1 MKNNI
6 TPNNLSTVLI
16 RKPKYLLSDNTQN
29 KSTNTLIT
37 DLINSNQRFNNYNN
51 NIKKSESNESKKKFI
66 YPYFYVKSRIKN
78 YEIINKNKPKNKNYF
93 LPVISNNKHIL
104 KSINKKKEINSSFK
118 INKLQNKKRNELLI
132 NPVLLYLNT
141 ESSEKKGKIINNLF
155 SNRNKGNKSK
165 DDFLE
170 RVKDYRRQLKEQM
183 IKRNKFQYSNSNKS
197 FNKSQNNKSEREI
210 NKESKKEKENDE
222 IRFNYN
228 KTNKYIFKINEN
240 VDKSLNIFYNKLRS
254 TQLLKYKTDKSLI
267 NYSNI
272 NSERNYSTSNQNEI
286 RKNKYCTIII
296 KSDFIIFFFFF

>member
-66 YPYFYVKSRIKN
+66 YPYFYIKSRIKN

-254 TQLLKYKTDKSLI
+254 IQLLKYKTDKSLI

-286 RKNKYCTIII
+286 RKNKYCTININ
-296 KSDFIIFFFFF
+296 K

>member
-16 RKPKYLLSDNTQN
+16 RKSKYLLSDNTQN

-286 RKNKYCTIII
+286 RKNKYCTININ
-296 KSDFIIFFFFF
+296 K

>member
-1 MKNNI
+1 M
-6 TPNNLSTVLI
+6 
-16 RKPKYLLSDNTQN
+16 
-29 KSTNTLIT
+29 
-37 DLINSNQRFNNYNN
+37 
-51 NIKKSESNESKKKFI
+51 
-66 YPYFYVKSRIKN
+66 
-78 YEIINKNKPKNKNYF
+78 
-93 LPVISNNKHIL
+93 
-104 KSINKKKEINSSFK
+104 
-118 INKLQNKKRNELLI
+118 
-132 NPVLLYLNT
+132 LLYLNT

-228 KTNKYIFKINEN
+228 ITNKYIFKINEN

-254 TQLLKYKTDKSLI
+254 TQLLKYKTNKSLI

-286 RKNKYCTIII
+286 RKNKYCTININ
-296 KSDFIIFFFFF
+296 K

>member
-78 YEIINKNKPKNKNYF
+78 YEIINKNKQKNKNYF

-272 NSERNYSTSNQNEI
+272 NSERNYSTSNQNKI
-286 RKNKYCTIII
+286 RKNKYCTININ
-296 KSDFIIFFFFF
+296 K

>member
-78 YEIINKNKPKNKNYF
+78 YEIINKNKPNNKNYF

-170 RVKDYRRQLKEQM
+170 RVKDYRRQLKEKM

-286 RKNKYCTIII
+286 RKNKYCTININ
-296 KSDFIIFFFFF
+296 K

>member
-51 NIKKSESNESKKKFI
+51 NIKKSESNESKKKYI

-240 VDKSLNIFYNKLRS
+240 VDKSLNIFYNKLRN

-286 RKNKYCTIII
+286 RKNKYCTININ
-296 KSDFIIFFFFF
+296 K

>member
-6 TPNNLSTVLI
+6 TPKNLSTILI
-16 RKPKYLLSDNTQN
+16 RKSKYLFSDNTQN
-29 KSTNTLIT
+29 KSTNTLMT
-37 DLINSNQRFNNYNN
+37 DMINSNQRFNNRFNN
-51 NIKKSESNESKKKFI
+51 RNSNSNSNKKPETNESKKQYI
-66 YPYFYVKSRIKN
+66 YPYFFVKPQKKN
-78 YEIINKNKPKNKNYF
+78 FVIINKSNNKPKNKSF
-93 LPVISNNKHIL
+93 LPLISNKKHIL
-104 KSINKKKEINSSFK
+104 KSINKKKEINYSFK
-118 INKLQNKKRNELLI
+118 INKIKDKKRNELLI

-286 RKNKYCTIII
+286 RKNKYCTININ
-296 KSDFIIFFFFF
+296 K

>member
-141 ESSEKKGKIINNLF
+141 ESSEKKRKIINNLF

-286 RKNKYCTIII
+286 RKNKYCTININ
-296 KSDFIIFFFFF
+296 K

>member
-51 NIKKSESNESKKKFI
+51 NIKKSESNESKKKII

-286 RKNKYCTIII
+286 RKNKYCTININ
-296 KSDFIIFFFFF
+296 K

>member
-16 RKPKYLLSDNTQN
+16 RKPKYLLSDKTQN

-286 RKNKYCTIII
+286 RKNKYCTININ
-296 KSDFIIFFFFF
+296 K

>member
-66 YPYFYVKSRIKN
+66 YPYFYIKSRIKN

-210 NKESKKEKENDE
+210 NKELKKEKENDE

-254 TQLLKYKTDKSLI
+254 IQLLKYKTDKSLI

-286 RKNKYCTIII
+286 RKNKYCTININ
-296 KSDFIIFFFFF
+296 K

>member
-197 FNKSQNNKSEREI
+197 FNKSQNNESEREI

-286 RKNKYCTIII
+286 RKNKYCTININ
-296 KSDFIIFFFFF
+296 K

>member
-240 VDKSLNIFYNKLRS
+240 VDKSLNIFYNKLRI

-272 NSERNYSTSNQNEI
+272 NSERNYSTSNKNEI
-286 RKNKYCTIII
+286 RKNKYCTININ
-296 KSDFIIFFFFF
+296 K

>member
-78 YEIINKNKPKNKNYF
+78 YEIINKNKPKNLNYF

-155 SNRNKGNKSK
+155 SNRNKGNKNK

-286 RKNKYCTIII
+286 RKNKYCTININ
-296 KSDFIIFFFFF
+296 K

>member
-254 TQLLKYKTDKSLI
+254 TQLLKYKSLI

-286 RKNKYCTIII
+286 RKNKYCTININ
-296 KSDFIIFFFFF
+296 K

>member
-78 YEIINKNKPKNKNYF
+78 YEIINKNKPKNKNHF

-155 SNRNKGNKSK
+155 SNRNRGNKSK

-286 RKNKYCTIII
+286 RKNKYCTININ
-296 KSDFIIFFFFF
+296 K

>member
-240 VDKSLNIFYNKLRS
+240 VDKSLNIFYNKLRI

-286 RKNKYCTIII
+286 RKNKYCTININ
-296 KSDFIIFFFFF
+296 K

>member
-170 RVKDYRRQLKEQM
+170 RVKDYRNRLKEQM

-254 TQLLKYKTDKSLI
+254 TQLLKYKTDKSSI

-286 RKNKYCTIII
+286 RKNKYCTININ
-296 KSDFIIFFFFF
+296 K

>member
-37 DLINSNQRFNNYNN
+37 DLINSNQRFNNYNGGV
-51 NIKKSESNESKKKFI
+51 KKSESNESKKKFI

-286 RKNKYCTIII
+286 RKNKYCTININ
-296 KSDFIIFFFFF
+296 K

>member
-66 YPYFYVKSRIKN
+66 YPYFYIKSRIKN

-286 RKNKYCTIII
+286 RKNKYCTININ
-296 KSDFIIFFFFF
+296 K

>member
-78 YEIINKNKPKNKNYF
+78 YEIINKNKPKNKNYI

-272 NSERNYSTSNQNEI
+272 NSERNYSTSNQNVI
-286 RKNKYCTIII
+286 RQNQSCTINI
-296 KSDFIIFFFFF
+296 KK

>member
-51 NIKKSESNESKKKFI
+51 NIKKSESNESKKKYI

-197 FNKSQNNKSEREI
+197 FNKSQNNESEREI

-286 RKNKYCTIII
+286 RKNKYCTININ
-296 KSDFIIFFFFF
+296 K

>member
-16 RKPKYLLSDNTQN
+16 RKSKYLLSDNTQN

-254 TQLLKYKTDKSLI
+254 TQLLKYKTDKSSI

-286 RKNKYCTIII
+286 RKNKYCTININ
-296 KSDFIIFFFFF
+296 K

>member
-104 KSINKKKEINSSFK
+104 KSINKKKEMNSSFK

-210 NKESKKEKENDE
+210 NKELKKEKENDE

-254 TQLLKYKTDKSLI
+254 IQLLKYKTDKSLI

-286 RKNKYCTIII
+286 RKNKYCTININ
-296 KSDFIIFFFFF
+296 K

>member
-1 MKNNI
+1 MKNNK

-104 KSINKKKEINSSFK
+104 KSINKKKEMNSSFK

-210 NKESKKEKENDE
+210 NKELKKEKENDE

-254 TQLLKYKTDKSLI
+254 IQLLKYKTDKSLI

-286 RKNKYCTIII
+286 RKNKYCTININ
-296 KSDFIIFFFFF
+296 K

>member
-286 RKNKYCTIII
+286 RKNKYCTININ
-296 KSDFIIFFFFF
+296 K

>member
-170 RVKDYRRQLKEQM
+170 RVKDYRRQLKEKM

-286 RKNKYCTIII
+286 RKNKYCTININ
-296 KSDFIIFFFFF
+296 K

>member
-254 TQLLKYKTDKSLI
+254 IQLLKYKTDKSLI

-286 RKNKYCTIII
+286 RKNKYCTININ
-296 KSDFIIFFFFF
+296 K

>member
-254 TQLLKYKTDKSLI
+254 TQLLKYKIDKSLI

-286 RKNKYCTIII
+286 RKNKYCTININ
-296 KSDFIIFFFFF
+296 K